1 MALFGRSAAC
11 FFENVALVVN
21 LFRDPDVAI
30 SANVG
35 VATVFKSQEIE
46 LTEVFTSSH
55 GSR

>member
-1 MALFGRSAAC
+1 MLFGRSAAC